1 MHPADSWIESGE
13 YIMVQA
19 GSSRLKPMPSD
30 PRHEYAQRL
39 EMRRAGVARQDR
51 RHRTI
56 ANLRLLVFVIAAILA
71 WLAWGRGVL
80 HAFWLA
86 LPAGAFA
93 CLVLMHDHV
102 LRARR
107 ASERAVAYYQ
117 KALARLDG
125 KWTGQGET
133 GERFL
138 DPSHPYAEDLDL
150 FGPGSLFELLST
162 ARTRRGE
169 EILAAWLLAPADP
182 TVLRAR
188 HQALAEL
195 GPMLDLREDLAVLGE
210 DVRSGVH
217 PEALAAW
224 GEAPTLLPSRRAR
237 ILAFLIACLTVAAA
251 VAWAALGL
259 RDLFFVM
266 IAADAIFIARF
277 RRVVQRVVE
286 AVEQPAHDLA
296 LLAQVLARLERERF
310 TAPRLVEL
318 RAALDVEGRPASARI
333 ARLNRLLELL
343 DSRDNVVIRVVGPLL
358 LWTEQLA
365 FALEAWRRLSG
376 PALRRWLAAAGE
388 IEALCALAAYAWE
401 HPADAFPEFASGP
414 ACFDGDG
421 LAHPLLDESRAVR
434 NSVQLGG
441 GLRVLIVSGS
451 NMSGKSTLLRT
462 VGVNLVLAQA
472 GAPVRA
478 RRLRLSPWALG
489 ASIRTLDSL
498 RGGTSRFY
506 AEITRL
512 QQIMKLTAGPLPV
525 LFLLDELLHGTN
537 SHDRRIG
544 GEAIVRGLVERGAMG
559 LLTTHDLA
567 LAHIAEA
574 LAPRAANVHF
584 QDSLENGR
592 MTFDYRLHPGVV
604 EKSNA
609 LELMRSVG
617 LDV

>member
-1 MHPADSWIESGE
+1 MNTN
-13 YIMVQA
+13 
-19 GSSRLKPMPSD
+19 
-30 PRHEYAQRL
+30 PRNEYAARL
-39 EMRRAGVARQDR
+39 EARRAAVAQHDQ

-71 WLAWGRGVL
+71 WLAWWRGAISPL
-80 HAFWLA
+80 WLA
-86 LPAGAFA
+86 LPAALFV
-93 CLVLMHDHV
+93 CLVVLHERV

-107 ASERAVAYYQ
+107 ACERAATHYQ
-117 KALARLDG
+117 KALSRLDG
-125 KWTGQGET
+125 QWAGQGET

-138 DPSHPYAEDLDL
+138 DHAHPYAEDLDL
-150 FGPGSLFELLST
+150 FGQGSLFELLCT

-169 EILAAWLLAPADP
+169 EILAEWLLAPADP

-188 HQALAEL
+188 HEALAEL

-224 GEAPTLLPSRRAR
+224 GEAPPLLESRRDR
-237 ILAFLIACLTVAAA
+237 LFAFLIACMVVAAA
-251 VAWAALGL
+251 VLWAALGF

-266 IAADAIFIARF
+266 IAVDAIFIARF

-286 AVEQPAHDLA
+286 AVEQPAHDLS
-296 LLAQVLARLERERF
+296 LLAHVLGRLERERF
-310 TAPRLVEL
+310 MAPCLVEL
-318 RAALDVEGRPASARI
+318 RAALDVEGRPPSARI

-343 DSRDNVVIRVVGPLL
+343 DSRDNVVMRIVGPLL
-358 LWTEQLA
+358 LWTQQLA
-365 FALEAWRRLSG
+365 FAVEAWRRISG
-376 PALRRWLAAAGE
+376 PALRRWLGAVGE

-401 HPADAFPEFASGP
+401 RPADAYPEFASGAP
-414 ACFDGDG
+414 CFDGEE
-421 LAHPLLDESRAVR
+421 LAHPLLDESRVVR
-434 NSVQLGG
+434 NSVRLGAD
-441 GLRVLIVSGS
+441 LRVLIVSGS

-462 VGVNLVLAQA
+462 VGTNVVLAQA

-478 RRLRLSPWALG
+478 RRLRLSPLALG
-489 ASIRTLDSL
+489 ASIRIMDSL

-512 QQIMKLTAGPLPV
+512 HQIMELTAGPLPV

-544 GEAIVRGLVERGAMG
+544 GEAIVRGLVDRGAVG

-584 QDSLENGR
+584 EDHLENGR
-592 MTFDYRLHPGVV
+592 MSFDYQLHAGVV

>member
-1 MHPADSWIESGE
+1 MTAT
-13 YIMVQA
+13 
-19 GSSRLKPMPSD
+19 
-30 PRHEYAQRL
+30 PRHEYTARL
-39 EMRRAGVARQDR
+39 EARRAAVAQHDQ
-51 RHRTI
+51 RHRTLG
-56 ANLRLLVFVIAAILA
+56 NLRLLVFVIAAILA
-71 WLAWGRGVL
+71 WLAWWRGAISPLWLVLPVALFVCLVVL
-80 HAFWLA
+80 HER
-86 LPAGAFA
+86 
-93 CLVLMHDHV
+93 V

-107 ASERAVAYYQ
+107 ACERAAAHYQ

-125 KWTGQGET
+125 QWAGQGET

-138 DPSHPYAEDLDL
+138 DQAHPYAEDLDL
-150 FGPGSLFELLST
+150 FGHGSLFELLCT

-169 EILAAWLLAPADP
+169 EILAEWLLAPAHP
-182 TVLRAR
+182 NVLRAR
-188 HQALAEL
+188 HEALAEL

-217 PEALAAW
+217 PGALAAW
-224 GEAPTLLPSRRAR
+224 GEVPPLLQSRRDR
-237 ILAFLIACLTVAAA
+237 VIAFLIACMVVAAA
-251 VAWAALGL
+251 VLWAALGF

-266 IAADAIFIARF
+266 IALDAIFIARV

-286 AVEQPAHDLA
+286 AVEQPAHDLS
-296 LLAQVLARLERERF
+296 LLAQVLGRLERERF
-310 TAPRLVEL
+310 RAPRLVEL

-343 DSRDNVVIRVVGPLL
+343 DSRDNVVMRIVGPLL

-365 FALEAWRRLSG
+365 FAVEAWRRISG
-376 PALRRWLAAAGE
+376 PALRRWLGAVGE

-401 HPADAFPEFASGP
+401 HPADAYPEFASGA
-414 ACFDGDG
+414 ACFDGEE
-421 LAHPLLDESRAVR
+421 LAHPLLDASRAVR
-434 NSVQLGG
+434 NSVRLGAD
-441 GLRVLIVSGS
+441 LCVLIVSGS

-462 VGVNLVLAQA
+462 VGTNLVLAQA
-472 GAPVRA
+472 GAPVCA
-478 RRLRLSPWALG
+478 RRLRLSPLALG
-489 ASIRTLDSL
+489 ASIRIMDSL

-512 QQIMKLTAGPLPV
+512 HQIMELTAGPLPV

-544 GEAIVRGLVERGAMG
+544 AEAIVRGLVDRGAMG

-584 QDSLENGR
+584 QDYLENGR
-592 MTFDYRLHPGVV
+592 MSFDYQLHAGVV

-617 LDV
+617 LKV